1 MKKNTF
7 INTLSLTVGIICFI
21 FMSLPIL
28 KDIMTNKKKKY
39 FKKNEWVES
48 PMTINEFSNKLNDNI
63 YCKEYP
69 DNIFSSLRF
78 TYFLRTKY
86 KLHLNCSITNL
97 FRLYASYHKIKVA
110 NKIMPEFYVKAL
122 MDVDIDKKT
131 NIFKFKETI
140 YA

>member
-1 MKKNTF
+1 MGRIANDNKRIGCMQET
-7 INTLSLTVGIICFI
+7 INI
-21 FMSLPIL
+21 
-28 KDIMTNKKKKY
+28 NKKIIFRFLKEMGILTAWEC
-39 FKKNEWVES
+39 FVH
-48 PMTINEFSNKLNDNI
+48 SNKLNDNI
-63 YCKEYP
+63 YCKKYP

-110 NKIMPEFYVKAL
+110 NKIMPEHYVKAL

>member
-48 PMTINEFSNKLNDNI
+48 PMTINELDA
-63 YCKEYP
+63 CK
-69 DNIFSSLRF
+69 
-78 TYFLRTKY
+78 KQ
-86 KLHLNCSITNL
+86 
-97 FRLYASYHKIKVA
+97 
-110 NKIMPEFYVKAL
+110 
-122 MDVDIDKKT
+122 
-131 NIFKFKETI
+131 
-140 YA
+140 

>member
-1 MKKNTF
+1 MGRIANDNKRIGCMQETININKKIIF
-7 INTLSLTVGIICFI
+7 RFLKEMGILTAWECFI
-21 FMSLPIL
+21 P
-28 KDIMTNKKKKY
+28 
-39 FKKNEWVES
+39 
-48 PMTINEFSNKLNDNI
+48 SNKLNDNI
-63 YCKEYP
+63 YCKKYP

-97 FRLYASYHKIKVA
+97 FRLYASYNKIKVA
-110 NKIMPEFYVKAL
+110 NKIMPEFYVKVL

-131 NIFKFKETI
+131 NIFKIKETI